1 LLNTAPQPLLL
12 LLLLDICTWQGGT
25 ATEVLLPVA
34 GRASVLPP
42 APPLELELE
51 LELLELELL
60 LELTST
66 THGGTIT
73 FDRLLF
79 FGSSSWLGSW
89 LCWV

>member
-1 LLNTAPQPLLL
+1 LFFLNTAPQPLLL

-34 GRASVLPP
+34 GRASVFPP
-42 APPLELELE
+42 APPLELE

-60 LELTST
+60 ELTST
-66 THGGTIT
+66 TQGGTIT

-79 FGSSSWLGSW
+79 FGSSSWFGSW